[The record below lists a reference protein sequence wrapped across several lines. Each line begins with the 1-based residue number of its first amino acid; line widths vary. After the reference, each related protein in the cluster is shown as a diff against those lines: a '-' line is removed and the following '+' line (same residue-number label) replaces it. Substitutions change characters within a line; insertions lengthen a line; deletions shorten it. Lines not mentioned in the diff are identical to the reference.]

1 MTTKQTGFTLIEML
15 TVVLI
20 VGLLT
25 AVALPQYRRVT
36 QKAQATE
43 AVAMLR
49 VIRDSAE
56 RLASDFGYRTFKAFS
71 SDSTDKAKANFQ
83 RMDMFNKETISCT
96 FNTTG
101 EVTYTEMTCAH
112 FKYFLNKGGDYIY
125 AKKLVKPYKDTEI
138 RLYWEDI
145 PRLSCVDAEGS
156 NGCDLYNIDTE
167 PEEEEE

>member
-1 MTTKQTGFTLIEML
+1 MKKQTGFTLIEML

-56 RLASDFGYRTFKAFS
+56 RLAADFGYRTFKAFS

-83 RMDMFNKETISCT
+83 RMDMFNKDTISCS
-96 FNTTG
+96 FNAA
-101 EVTYTEMTCAH
+101 YTEMTCDH
-112 FKYFLNKGGDYIY
+112 FKYFLNKGGDYVY
-125 AKKLVKPYKDTEI
+125 AKKLGKPYKDTEI

-167 PEEEEE
+167 PEEEGE